1 MSQVVECTFGDTVM
15 RSHVETGAD
24 KPGNPSNDD
33 AESFHTQI
41 EGTNQTAHTSFVSQ
55 VVECTFGDTVEKR
68 ERVCVR
74 ERVKREER
82 ESWERERVERGRRE
96 RERRESVCERER

>member
-1 MSQVVECTFGDTVM
+1 MKREREERECVRIIPYTNRGKPSKQHTH
-15 RSHVETGAD
+15 RSC
-24 KPGNPSNDD
+24 PRWSN
-33 AESFHTQI
+33 ARLVTPRER
-41 EGTNQTAHTSFVSQ
+41 
-55 VVECTFGDTVEKR
+55 R

-82 ESWERERVERGRRE
+82 ERWERERVERGRRE

>member
-24 KPGNPSNDD
+24 KPGNHLNDD

-41 EGTNQTAHTSFVSQ
+41 GGTNQTVITSFVSQ
-55 VVECTFGDTVEKR
+55 VVDFTFGDTEMRIHVETGADKP
-68 ERVCVR
+68 
-74 ERVKREER
+74 
-82 ESWERERVERGRRE
+82 G
-96 RERRESVCERER
+96 